1 MEVGS
6 SLILSSAEITAL
18 GSTVDKVLES
28 LTLPNPEYQNKI
40 RFGRNKKFYS
50 SIPKTLCYVSRE
62 GSNYVL
68 PRYYF
73 GELGKYGNEGRDIS
87 GNFKFS
93 LRDYQQIFWDE
104 NRCHLDESTGILLE
118 GKCGSGKCHGKGTK
132 ILMYDGSVKNVED
145 IVVGDE
151 LMGDDSTPRKVL
163 SLARGREE
171 MFKVI
176 QNKGITYTVNK
187 SHILSLQYRPWG
199 ARQGFKSKKDA
210 KDYGKVVDLPLTTY
224 LSLNK
229 TNSKYYYGY
238 VVPVEYSDKEVPFD
252 PYLLGAWL
260 GDGTS
265 KEVSFTCN
273 YNDRAL
279 VHYYRDIAEQFN
291 LNVTIHRQFSKGIR
305 NKSNIFRLVRKVNG
319 GTNDLLVLFQS
330 LNLINNKHIPTI
342 YLINS
347 RSKRLQL
354 LAGLLDTDGCLTKG
368 GFEIT
373 QKRKTLILQIRTLC
387 WSLGFRAHLSEK
399 FINGVTYY
407 RLLISG
413 NLDQIPTKLS
423 RKKASPRVI
432 NKDPYVTSINVESIG
447 EGDYYGFMLDGNHRY
462 CLEDGTVTHN
472 TIMGLWIS
480 LERGKQT
487 LVLVPTYYLAKQ
499 WQQRI
504 SEATTCSSIV
514 IGSSDTEIP
523 VDKDFTIVV
532 MDLFSCRVLPEE
544 LVRNVGHVIM
554 DEAHRIGAETYL
566 PILKEIPAKYRTALT
581 ATFRRADGVHRIL
594 KYHFGLHLVMA
605 NEFPRPHVYAIRTG
619 VTIDKIFSS
628 KIPHERFFR
637 FMDENGLKYHESTG
651 AVEFKATD
659 RLKKLIEMWPTKN
672 VEKQELRRVMKKATD
687 LSYPVI
693 DGYLNDH
700 SGRRKL
706 MINLIRKCLD
716 AGRTILFLS
725 KRKDTLK
732 ALTEFFST
740 YKPMLIISE
749 TKERTPEEEAYL
761 QNECRLIFGVTQLAK
776 EGLDIDRIDTLIIH
790 LPMKDTEQAIGRTT
804 RIHPS
809 KKYPLVFY
817 PLDNCPLTYATFSN
831 AQKFFKINADY
842 KGIRSI
848 QTIDTVL

>member
-18 GSTVDKVLES
+18 GSTVDEVLES

-50 SIPKTLCYVSRE
+50 TIPKTLCYVSRE
-62 GSNYVL
+62 GSGYVL

-73 GELGKYGNEGRDIS
+73 GELGKYGNEGRNID
-87 GNFKFS
+87 GKFRFA
-93 LRDYQQIFWDE
+93 LRDYQQTFWDE
-104 NRCHLDESTGILLE
+104 NKKHLEESTGILLE
-118 GKCGSGKCHGKGTK
+118 GKCGSGK
-132 ILMYDGSVKNVED
+132 
-145 IVVGDE
+145 
-151 LMGDDSTPRKVL
+151 
-163 SLARGREE
+163 
-171 MFKVI
+171 
-176 QNKGITYTVNK
+176 
-187 SHILSLQYRPWG
+187 
-199 ARQGFKSKKDA
+199 
-210 KDYGKVVDLPLTTY
+210 
-224 LSLNK
+224 
-229 TNSKYYYGY
+229 
-238 VVPVEYSDKEVPFD
+238 
-252 PYLLGAWL
+252 
-260 GDGTS
+260 
-265 KEVSFTCN
+265 
-273 YNDRAL
+273 
-279 VHYYRDIAEQFN
+279 
-291 LNVTIHRQFSKGIR
+291 
-305 NKSNIFRLVRKVNG
+305 
-319 GTNDLLVLFQS
+319 
-330 LNLINNKHIPTI
+330 
-342 YLINS
+342 
-347 RSKRLQL
+347 
-354 LAGLLDTDGCLTKG
+354 
-368 GFEIT
+368 
-373 QKRKTLILQIRTLC
+373 
-387 WSLGFRAHLSEK
+387 
-399 FINGVTYY
+399 
-407 RLLISG
+407 
-413 NLDQIPTKLS
+413 
-423 RKKASPRVI
+423 
-432 NKDPYVTSINVESIG
+432 
-447 EGDYYGFMLDGNHRY
+447 
-462 CLEDGTVTHN
+462 

-804 RIHPS
+804 RIHPN
-809 KKYPLVFY
+809 KKYPVVFY

-831 AQKFFKINADY
+831 VQKFFKINAEY